1 MTTINTVDDL
11 IRALDEN
18 PEWVE
23 ALRARLLTPELL
35 AMPQT
40 LAQLAV
46 TMRQQFDAVNTNAAN
61 FRQEVNNTFAEL
73 RQEMKDGFQ
82 VQREYT
88 DAKVGELRQEMKDGF
103 QAQRDY
109 TDAKVG
115 ELRQEMKDGFQ
126 AQRDCTDAKVGELR
140 QEMHNGFQAIRSDIG
155 VLKAGHALTTVLKAP
170 SAITDGLGL
179 TRVRILDYDALRDL
193 TLTGNVADIPH
204 NVILSFRRADLVM
217 EAVDSSGETCY
228 VAVEVSFTAN
238 GRDTER
244 AIRNAAFLT
253 RFTGRPAYAAVAG
266 VNQDHRIEERIAAG
280 EVFWHQLELYELES
294 E

>member
-61 FRQEVNNTFAEL
+61 FRQEVNNTFVEL

-82 VQREYT
+82 AQQNYT

-109 TDAKVG
+109 TD
-115 ELRQEMKDGFQ
+115 D
-126 AQRDCTDAKVGELR
+126 KVGELR

-170 SAITDGLGL
+170 SSITDGLGL
-179 TRVRILDYDALRDL
+179 TRVRILDYDDLRDL

-204 NVILSFRRADLVM
+204 NIILSFRRADLVM

>member
-23 ALRARLLTPELL
+23 PLRARLLTPELL
-35 AMPQT
+35 EMPQT
-40 LAQLAV
+40 LAKLAV
-46 TMRQQFDAVNTNAAN
+46 TMHQQFEEVNKNAVE
-61 FRQEVNNTFAEL
+61 FRQEVNSTFAEL
-73 RQEMKDGFQ
+73 RQEM
-82 VQREYT
+82 R
-88 DAKVGELRQEMKDGF
+88 DGF

-109 TDAKVG
+109 TD
-115 ELRQEMKDGFQ
+115 D
-126 AQRDCTDAKVGELR
+126 KVGELR
-140 QEMHNGFQAIRSDIG
+140 QEMHTGFQAIRGDIA
-155 VLKAGHALTTVLKAP
+155 VLKAGHALNTVLKAP
-170 SAITDGLGL
+170 SSITDGLGL
-179 TRVRILDYDALRDL
+179 TRVRILDYDDLRDL
-193 TLTGNVADIPH
+193 TLQGDVADIPH

-253 RFTGRPAYAAVAG
+253 RFTGQPAYAAVAG
-266 VNQDHRIEERIAAG
+266 VNRDRRIEERIAAG

>member
-1 MTTINTVDDL
+1 MNTINTVDDL

-23 ALRARLLTPELL
+23 PLRARLLTPELL
-35 AMPQT
+35 EMPQT
-40 LAQLAV
+40 LAKLAV
-46 TMRQQFDAVNTNAAN
+46 TMRQQFEEVNNNAVE
-61 FRQEVNNTFAEL
+61 FRQEVSNTFA
-73 RQEMKDGFQ
+73 D
-82 VQREYT
+82 
-88 DAKVGELRQEMKDGF
+88 LRQEMKDGF

-109 TDAKVG
+109 TDYKVG
-115 ELRQEMKDGFQ
+115 ELRQEMRDGFQ
-126 AQRDCTDAKVGELR
+126 AQRDYTDDKVGELR
-140 QEMHNGFQAIRSDIG
+140 QEMHTGFQAIRGDIA
-155 VLKAGHALTTVLKAP
+155 VLKAGHALNTVLKAP
-170 SAITDGLGL
+170 SSITDGLGL
-179 TRVRILDYDALRDL
+179 TRVRILDYDDLRDL
-193 TLTGNVADIPH
+193 TLQGNVADIPH

-266 VNQDHRIEERIAAG
+266 VNRDRRIEERIAAG

>member
-23 ALRARLLTPELL
+23 PLRARLLTPELL
-35 AMPQT
+35 EMPQT
-40 LAQLAV
+40 LANLAV
-46 TMRQQFDAVNTNAAN
+46 TMRQQFEEVNNNAVEFRQEVSNNAAN
-61 FRQEVNNTFAEL
+61 FRQEVNSTFAEL
-73 RQEMKDGFQ
+73 RREM
-82 VQREYT
+82 R
-88 DAKVGELRQEMKDGF
+88 DGF

-109 TDAKVG
+109 TDDKVG
-115 ELRQEMKDGFQ
+115 ELRQEMRDGFQ
-126 AQRDCTDAKVGELR
+126 SQRDYTDDKVGELR
-140 QEMHNGFQAIRSDIG
+140 QEMHTGFQAIRGDIA
-155 VLKAGHALTTVLKAP
+155 VLKAGHALNTVLKAP
-170 SAITDGLGL
+170 SSITDGLGL
-179 TRVRILDYDALRDL
+179 TRGRILDYDDLRDL
-193 TLTGNVADIPH
+193 TLQGDVADIPH

-266 VNQDHRIEERIAAG
+266 VNRDRRIEERIAAG